1 MGCSD
6 GPVMAGPL
14 DVSIEGKKILFF
26 VSEDWYF
33 CSHRIELGQTLAQ
46 RGAKVV
52 VVTRVGQHQNEII
65 RAGLRVIPF
74 NLSRSGRNPFQD
86 LLSVLRLIWIYFQE
100 KPDIVHHVA
109 LKPTLYG
116 AFAAWAVRVPAVVN
130 ALGGMG
136 FIFISEG
143 LFARTVRQIATV
155 AFRFLMNR
163 PNSRTI
169 LQNPDDIAL
178 YRDRIGVR
186 QDHLV
191 LIKGSGVNLTQFSVA
206 PEPAGVPVALCVS
219 RMLWDKGIGELVYA
233 ARILKE
239 RGAKLKVRLVGPTDA
254 NPASIPLETLNAW
267 HDQGIVDVAGPID
280 DIAAEYRNAHI
291 AVLPSYREGL
301 PKSLLEAAACGRP
314 MVASDVPGCREVCR
328 DGKTG
333 LLVPVN
339 SVEPLADALEKLAL
353 DAALRKKMGARA
365 RQIAEEEFSVEA
377 VIVATIETYDAL
389 LELT

>member
-1 MGCSD
+1 
-6 GPVMAGPL
+6 
-14 DVSIEGKKILFF
+14 
-26 VSEDWYF
+26 
-33 CSHRIELGQTLAQ
+33 
-46 RGAKVV
+46 
-52 VVTRVGQHQNEII
+52 
-65 RAGLRVIPF
+65 
-74 NLSRSGRNPFQD
+74 
-86 LLSVLRLIWIYFQE
+86 
-100 KPDIVHHVA
+100 
-109 LKPTLYG
+109 LYG